1 MISKKL
7 NIIEIILHILAF
19 MLLFIQGMFYCY
31 ITGESYSRVHN
42 AFTDL
47 PDGSILPIVFVLL
60 LVVSLLFCLI
70 WAIRKKKNK
79 FNVIHILLPISSIVV
94 FIFIGFLYSMGE
106 YATLVEQLSAA
117 LRDGAN
123 NYGIG
128 PVFLVESGLLFS
140 IVVIAIIKKRYYF
153 TSDIVE
159 TNQKAEEDVKNLD
172 LLMKYK
178 ELQDDGI
185 ITQEEFEEKKKE
197 LLQ

>member
-1 MISKKL
+1 MNSKRL
-7 NIIEIILHILAF
+7 NFIEIILHVLAF
-19 MLLFIQGMFYCY
+19 VLLFIQGMFYCY
-31 ITGESYSRVHN
+31 ITGDSYSRVHN

-47 PDGSILPIVFVLL
+47 PAGSILPIVFVLL

-70 WAIRKKKNK
+70 WSLRKKKNK
-79 FNVIHILLPISSIVV
+79 FNVIHILLPISSIFV

-117 LRDGAN
+117 LREGSN

-128 PVFLVESGLLFS
+128 PVFLVESIVLFS
-140 IVVIAIIKKRYYF
+140 IIIVAIFKRKHNF
-153 TSDIVE
+153 ISDILE
-159 TNQKAEEDVKNLD
+159 GKEKIKEDVKNLD

-178 ELQDDGI
+178 ELQNDGI

>member
-1 MISKKL
+1 MKSKKL

-19 MLLFIQGMFYCY
+19 ALLFIRGMFYCY
-31 ITGESYSRVHN
+31 ITGDSYSRVDN

-47 PDGSILPIVFVLL
+47 PAGSILPIVFVLL

-70 WAIRKKKNK
+70 WSLSKKKNK

-106 YATLVEQLSAA
+106 YATLVEQLATA
-117 LRDGAN
+117 LIDGSN

-128 PVFLVESGLLFS
+128 PVFLVESVLLFS
-140 IVVIAIIKKRYYF
+140 IIIIAIFKRKHNF
-153 TSDIVE
+153 ISDIIE
-159 TNQKAEEDVKNLD
+159 DKEKIKEDVKNLD

-178 ELQDDGI
+178 ELQNDGI

>member
-1 MISKKL
+1 MTSKKL

-19 MLLFIQGMFYCY
+19 ILLFIQGMFYCY
-31 ITGESYSRVHN
+31 ITGDSYSRVHN

-47 PDGSILPIVFVLL
+47 PAGSILPIVFVLL

-70 WAIRKKKNK
+70 WSLRKKKNK

-94 FIFIGFLYSMGE
+94 FIFIGFLYSMGK
-106 YATLVEQLSAA
+106 YATLVEQLLAA
-117 LRDGAN
+117 LRDGSN

-159 TNQKAEEDVKNLD
+159 TN
-172 LLMKYK
+172 
-178 ELQDDGI
+178 
-185 ITQEEFEEKKKE
+185 
-197 LLQ
+197 